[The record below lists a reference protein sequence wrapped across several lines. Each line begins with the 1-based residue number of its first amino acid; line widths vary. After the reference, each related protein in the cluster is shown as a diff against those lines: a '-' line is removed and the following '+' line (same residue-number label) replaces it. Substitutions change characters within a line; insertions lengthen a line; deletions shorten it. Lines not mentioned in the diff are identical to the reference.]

1 MQVYYVNL
9 ITKETR
15 WIKPTEDHTAPQP
28 TSKKEEGKKDYWEK
42 KWKNDFQKWKST
54 NGAIAAAVS
63 LEEMERKEKSP
74 RCKVAPRVGEFR
86 KGAVPI
92 MRGVLVLFRAP
103 S

>member
-54 NGAIAAAVS
+54 
-63 LEEMERKEKSP
+63 
-74 RCKVAPRVGEFR
+74 
-86 KGAVPI
+86 
-92 MRGVLVLFRAP
+92 LFR
-103 S
+103 